1 MLRNEPTQRLS
12 TLVGDLTTPSGAHTL
27 VSYLNSRVQAGLD
40 HVVSITGGRHAPAK
54 LTQLRGGDFKETMQ
68 NVRPCLLPSP
78 GTRLTHHTCAR
89 RKCCRTLC
97 WRRRR
102 CRT

>member
-1 MLRNEPTQRLS
+1 
-12 TLVGDLTTPSGAHTL
+12 
-27 VSYLNSRVQAGLD
+27 VQAGLD

-78 GTRLTHHTCAR
+78 LAR
-89 RKCCRTLC
+89 G
-97 WRRRR
+97 
-102 CRT
+102 